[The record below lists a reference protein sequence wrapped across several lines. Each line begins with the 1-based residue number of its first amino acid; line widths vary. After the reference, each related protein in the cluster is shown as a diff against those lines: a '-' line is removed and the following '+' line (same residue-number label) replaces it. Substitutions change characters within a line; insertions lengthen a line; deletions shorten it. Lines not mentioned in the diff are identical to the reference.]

1 MAAKKPP
8 LSERLKALFAEY
20 GQLAIVIYLVI
31 FVVVLAG
38 FAVAIRFGVQV
49 EGTAGAAGTLGA
61 AWLATKLTQPL
72 RIAAALALTPVVAAL
87 RHRLRGTAPATAAP
101 VAEPAPAADP
111 APAAEPAPAPRPVDE
126 AGAPR

>member
-38 FAVAIRFGVQV
+38 FALAIRFGVQV
-49 EGTAGAAGTLGA
+49 DGTAGAAGTLGA

-87 RHRLRGTAPATAAP
+87 RHRLRGTTPAAPAPTADAAP
-101 VAEPAPAADP
+101 SADP
-111 APAAEPAPAPRPVDE
+111 APSPAPAPPPVDE

>member
-1 MAAKKPP
+1 MERSSPVPPARKPP
-8 LSERLKALFAEY
+8 LGERLKALFAEY
-20 GQLAIVIYLVI
+20 GPLAIAIYLVI

-72 RIAAALALTPVVAAL
+72 RIAAALALTPIVAAL
-87 RHRLRGTAPATAAP
+87 RARLGGAGERRGPT
-101 VAEPAPAADP
+101 
-111 APAAEPAPAPRPVDE
+111 E
-126 AGAPR
+126 AGGQPPSMR

>member
-1 MAAKKPP
+1 MVAKKPP

-38 FAVAIRFGVQV
+38 FALAIRFGVQV
-49 EGTAGAAGTLGA
+49 DGTAGAAGTLGA

-87 RHRLRGTAPATAAP
+87 RHRLRGTT
-101 VAEPAPAADP
+101 PAPAAPPAVP
-111 APAAEPAPAPRPVDE
+111 APAAEDTPGAKPTPAPPVDE